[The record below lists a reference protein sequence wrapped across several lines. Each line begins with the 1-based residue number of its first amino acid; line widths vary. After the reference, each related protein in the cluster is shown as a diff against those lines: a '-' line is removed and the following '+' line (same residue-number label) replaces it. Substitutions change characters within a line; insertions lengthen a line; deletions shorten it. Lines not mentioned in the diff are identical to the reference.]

1 MSQQDFEPDANE
13 FTAAPEFTE
22 ADFSTPG
29 HDTWTSTEHP
39 GHAGQDAPGAW
50 GSPQE
55 YVQPEDMNGQ
65 GVFVPGH
72 DDPWGTEPTPPS
84 GTPRHRSTRRTQLG
98 PLAMT
103 ALAVISVCAV
113 AVIAI
118 PYALAIRRAPADDPG
133 ATASQHAPS
142 VRSGSSSP
150 AAEPPAITR
159 TGAER
164 VLTDYWRVNNAAN
177 QSRSDTLLATIE
189 AGSSYA
195 IDAGTYQMSRVTDP
209 SDSQYAP
216 FSAGNAVYYI
226 PRQPA
231 GVYPRWFAARVT
243 YATLAS
249 PQHATGTG
257 YVLFIQNAKDA
268 AWKNVLEPYLLTAAG
283 PAPFI
288 QTDAQG
294 YAVQAP
300 LTSAARLAAAPARIP
315 QLTAESLDGATAA
328 VTVRNP
334 GNLADLRDQVY
345 FQSRLPAGIGRH
357 RPARHGRPGL
367 RPEDGRRRRAGLLPP
382 HRAAQPRPASGP
394 DHQSPRPRLLLP
406 QPGPHLRGGR
416 LRGPVRRLPP
426 SRLCC
431 PRRHRRRLRYHRAG
445 LTANQPDLASSPPCP
460 RIWAQADPRRCAGGP
475 GRIATC
481 PTATRTVRR

>member
-29 HDTWTSTEHP
+29 HNTWTSTEHP

-55 YVQPEDMNGQ
+55 YVQPEGMNGQ
-65 GVFVPGH
+65 GVFVPGR
-72 DDPWGTEPTPPS
+72 DDPWGTEPTLPS
-84 GTPRHRSTRRTQLG
+84 GTPRHRSTRRTRLG

-103 ALAVISVCAV
+103 ALAAISICAV

-118 PYALAIRRAPADDPG
+118 LHALAIRLAPADDPG

-150 AAEPPAITR
+150 AAQPPAITR

-177 QSRSDTLLATIE
+177 QSRSGTLLATIE

-209 SDSQYAP
+209 SNSQYAP
-216 FSAGNAVYYI
+216 FTVGNAVYYI

-231 GVYPRWFAARVT
+231 GVYPRWFTARVT
-243 YATLAS
+243 HATLAS

-257 YVLFIQNAKDA
+257 YVLFIQDAKDA

-294 YAVQAP
+294 YAIQAP
-300 LTSAARLAAAPARIP
+300 LTSAARLAAAPAQIP

-345 FQSRLPAGIGRH
+345 FQSRLSAGSADTDRHDTAGPVFALKTVGGGALVFYHLTARLSLAPPPGQTIQLSIPGYYSPSQALTSAAVDYADQFAVYLPAGSAA
-357 RPARHGRPGL
+357 PAVIA
-367 RPEDGRRRRAGLLPP
+367 D
-382 HRAAQPRPASGP
+382 ASGTT
-394 DHQSPRPRLLLP
+394 
-406 QPGPHLRGGR
+406 GR
-416 LRGPVRRLPP
+416 
-426 SRLCC
+426 S
-431 PRRHRRRLRYHRAG
+431 
-445 LTANQPDLASSPPCP
+445 
-460 RIWAQADPRRCAGGP
+460 
-475 GRIATC
+475 
-481 PTATRTVRR
+481 